1 VIGLLNFAIDAL
13 CVLLIVS
20 ALLSWVTPN
29 SRHPVIVFLNKVT
42 EPMLVPIRKV
52 VPPVGGLDLA
62 PLLLLLGLRLL
73 QRLL

>member
-20 ALLSWVTPN
+20 ALLSWVAPN